1 MSLTEKKWWRKLV
14 KPEPEPKV
22 DVTKDLAAVLE
33 FLQDLS
39 KAPKNLIVELKKLQD
54 LEAESH
60 VAKSGLLQVNL
71 ETQAKILERI
81 IDAYE
86 SLQNDTD
93 INGIRVKRIV
103 AQFLQKAQRAGLKEL
118 VEKKKQDKRWECQW

>member
-103 AQFLQKAQRAGLKEL
+103 AQFLQKAQRAGLKDL
-118 VEKKKQDKRWECQW
+118 VEKKKQDKKWGCQW

>member
-39 KAPKNLIVELKKLQD
+39 KAPKNLLVELKKLQD

-71 ETQAKILERI
+71 ETQAKILEKI
-81 IDAYE
+81 IDSYE

-118 VEKKKQDKRWECQW
+118 VEKKKQDKKWQCQW

>member
-1 MSLTEKKWWRKLV
+1 MSLREKKWWRKLV
-14 KPEPEPKV
+14 KAEPEAKV
-22 DVTKDLAAVLE
+22 DVSKDISAVLE

-39 KAPKNLIVELKKLQD
+39 KAPKNLLSEMKKLQE

-71 ETQAKILERI
+71 ETQAKVFEKI
-81 IDAYE
+81 IDGYE

-103 AQFLQKAQRAGLKEL
+103 AQFIQKAQHAGLKDL
-118 VEKKKQDKRWECQW
+118 VEKKKQDKKWQCQW

>member
-1 MSLTEKKWWRKLV
+1 MSLTEQKWWRKLV

-39 KAPKNLIVELKKLQD
+39 KAPKNLLTDLKKLQD

-71 ETQAKILERI
+71 ESQAKILERI

-103 AQFLQKAQRAGLKEL
+103 AQFLQKAQRAGLKDL
-118 VEKKKQDKRWECQW
+118 VEKKKQDKKWECQW